1 MTYDNQIIL
10 QIIEGSPIATF
21 AIDKSHIVI
30 YWNKAC
36 ENLTGINAR
45 NIIGT
50 KRQWLAFYKKE
61 RPVIADL
68 VLDKAGEE
76 DVSKYYGDKCHKST
90 LIEGSYICE
99 DFFPNIGKSGKWF
112 LFTTA
117 PIRDNKGKIIG
128 AVETLQD
135 ITKQKQADEALEI
148 ERRFSNTI
156 IQAAPVYFVAI
167 GGDGKTITMNKTML
181 DEMGYTLDEIRGKDY
196 LTTFVPKR
204 DHKMLSDIFK
214 QLVKSNKSTLNENY
228 VITKNGREI
237 LLEWHGRPVFK
248 EEGKFDFFFGLGLDI
263 TERERTY
270 EQIRH
275 LNRLLRT
282 VSSINQLLVHERDKK
297 RLLKNICQNIITSKK
312 YTSAWIIL
320 FDREGKYKMFAQAG
334 IDKYS
339 LSLKAMFKENRFNRC
354 IKRALS
360 KSGVIIIRNV
370 YKECIGCPLFKKDI
384 KESSMSIR
392 LDYKGITY
400 GVISIDMVKYSVIDR
415 EEQDLIK
422 ELAEDIAFVLH
433 NMELEREKEEIERTL
448 KESEERFSTFM
459 YFLPASVFIKDK
471 KSHNLYFNRYTE
483 GLFGAD
489 EGWIGKSTL
498 EVIKPKEVAKQMIE
512 DDKKALSEGYF
523 MSERAIFD
531 KNNIKHIYQTH
542 KFPIVQKDGSKL
554 LGGFALDI
562 TERKMAEERI
572 NKHIRDIELLSE
584 TAMKFIDFP
593 LEEDLCKFIGEQLR
607 AIIGEKSIIAINLI
621 DRDNN
626 VLITRAIIG
635 IERLLARIIKISG
648 KDPVGLV
655 YNAKD
660 EYLDNLCDGKLHC
673 NEKGL
678 YEILL
683 KTVPKSVCVSIEKLI
698 NIGNIY
704 TIGLTKGEQLFGTVV
719 IILQKGEQDL
729 ENMYVVEAFIKQAS
743 MAIQKGYVENK
754 LRESK
759 DIYRTLVENNYDAVC
774 ICMNYTMLFANKKT
788 FEITGYKQEELLNI
802 NTLDL
807 IHPED
812 RERVKKIIVGRI
824 KKKGESTIF
833 DARIVR
839 KDNNERWCEIALE
852 SIPYKGKHAIMV
864 ILRDITNYKKMQE
877 EIIRNEKLDSLGILA
892 GGIAHDFN
900 NFLTIIMGSCSLLM
914 VKMKGNTEIT
924 DMISDVEKATERAKR
939 LTQQLLTFARG
950 GAPVKEVAS
959 IVGIVRDSAEFVL
972 RGSKSKCEFLISD
985 NLYSVNVDAG
995 QISQVI
1001 QNVVLNAN
1009 QAMPEG
1015 GTIMIS
1021 IKNKN
1026 IKERGKITFK
1036 TVKYI
1041 KISIKDQGVGIPG
1054 KHLTKIFDPFFTTK
1068 QAGSGLGLATSYSI
1082 IKNHSGHIEVQSDL
1096 GKGATFCIYLP
1107 AQKKQEEKGKEK
1119 KYIFFKEGGKVL
1131 IMDDEKGVREL
1142 SRKILNNMGF
1152 DVDLAINGEE
1162 AINKYMKAMDSENFY
1177 DIVIMDLTIPGGM
1190 GGEKAVKELLKLDP
1204 DAKVVV
1210 SSGYSTDPII
1220 SNYKDYGFK
1229 GCLSK
1234 PYNIDELSEV
1244 LEKLFS

>member
-1 MTYDNQIIL
+1 MIDDNQIIS
-10 QIIEGSPIATF
+10 QIIEGSPIAAF

-36 ENLTGINAR
+36 ENLTGIPAR

-50 KRQWLAFYKKE
+50 KKQWLAFYKEE
-61 RPVIADL
+61 RPVLADL
-68 VLDKAGEE
+68 VLDKLGEE
-76 DVSKYYGDKCHKST
+76 DVSKYYGDKCDKST

-99 DFFPNIGKSGKWF
+99 EFFSNIGENGKWF
-112 LFTTA
+112 LITTA

-135 ITKQKQADEALEI
+135 ITKQKQADEVLEI

-196 LTTFVPKR
+196 LNTFVPKR
-204 DHKMLSDIFK
+204 EHKMLSDIFK
-214 QLVKSNKSTLNENY
+214 QLVKFNKSTFNENY

-237 LLEWHGRPVFK
+237 LLEWHVRPVFK
-248 EEGKFDFFFGLGLDI
+248 EEDKFDFFFGIGLDI
-263 TERERTY
+263 TERKRTY
-270 EQIRH
+270 EQVKH
-275 LNRLLRT
+275 LNRMLRT
-282 VSSINQLLVHERDKK
+282 VSSINQLLLHEKDKK
-297 RLLKNICQNIITSKK
+297 RLLKSICKNIITSKK
-312 YTSAWIIL
+312 YTSAWIVL
-320 FDREGKYKMFAQAG
+320 FDREGKYKVFAQAG

-339 LSLKAMFKENRFNRC
+339 LSLNAMFKENKFSKC
-354 IKRALS
+354 VKRALS
-360 KSGVIIIRNV
+360 KSGVIVIRNL
-370 YKECIGCPLFKKDI
+370 YKECMGYPLFRKDI

-392 LDYKGITY
+392 LVYEGIIY
-400 GVISIDMVKYSVIDR
+400 GVISIGMAEYSVIDR
-415 EEQDLIK
+415 EEQDLIE
-422 ELAEDIAFVLH
+422 ELAEDIALILY
-433 NMELEREKEEIERTL
+433 NMELESKKEEIERTL

-459 YFLPASVFIKDK
+459 DFLPVSVFIKDK
-471 KSHNLYFNRYTE
+471 KSSNLYFNRYTE
-483 GLFGAD
+483 ELYGAN
-489 EGWIGKSTL
+489 EEWIGKSTL

-512 DDKKALSEGYF
+512 DDKKALSEGYL

-531 KNNIKHIYQTH
+531 KNNIRHIYQTH

-554 LGGFALDI
+554 LGGFAMDI
-562 TERKMAEERI
+562 TERKIAEERI
-572 NKHIRDIELLSE
+572 NKHIRNIEFLSE

-593 LEEDLCKFIGEQLR
+593 LEKDLYEFIGKQLQT
-607 AIIGEKSIIAINLI
+607 IIGEKTIIAINLI
-621 DRDNN
+621 DIDNN
-626 VLITRAIIG
+626 VLVTRAIIG
-635 IERLLARIIKISG
+635 IEKLLARIIKILG
-648 KDPVGLV
+648 KDPVGVV

-660 EYLDNLCDGKLHC
+660 KYIHNLYDGKLHRSE
-673 NEKGL
+673 NGL
-678 YEILL
+678 YKILL
-683 KTVPKSVCVSIEKLI
+683 DTVPKSVCASIEKLI

-704 TIGLTKGEQLFGTVV
+704 TIGLTKEKQLFGMVV

-729 ENMYVVEAFIKQAS
+729 ENMHVVEAFIKQAS
-743 MAIQKGYVENK
+743 MAIQKRYVENK

-774 ICMNYTMLFANKKT
+774 ICKNYKMLFANKKT
-788 FEITGYKQEELLNI
+788 SEITGYEQKELLSI

-807 IHPED
+807 IHPKD
-812 RERVKKIIVGRI
+812 RERVKKVIVGST

-833 DARIVR
+833 DVRIVR

-852 SIPYKGKHAIMV
+852 SILYKRKHAIMI

-914 VKMKGNTEIT
+914 VEMKGNSEIT
-924 DMISDVEKATERAKR
+924 DMISEVEKATDRAKR

-985 NLYSVNVDAG
+985 NLYSVNVDTG

-1001 QNVVLNAN
+1001 QNIVLNAN

-1015 GTIMIS
+1015 GTIIIS
-1021 IKNKN
+1021 IENKN
-1026 IKERGKITFK
+1026 IKERGKIILK
-1036 TVKYI
+1036 TMKYI

-1082 IKNHSGHIEVQSDL
+1082 VKNHSGYIEVQSDL
-1096 GKGATFCIYLP
+1096 GKGATFCVYLP
-1107 AQKKQEEKGKEK
+1107 AQKKQGEKGKEK
-1119 KYIFFKEGGKVL
+1119 KNIFFKEGGKAL
-1131 IMDDEKGVREL
+1131 IMDDEKGIREF
-1142 SRKILNNMGF
+1142 SKKILNNMGF

-1162 AINKYMKAMDSENFY
+1162 AINKYRKAMDSENFY

-1190 GGEKAVKELLKLDP
+1190 GGDKAVKELLKLDP

-1210 SSGYSTDPII
+1210 SSGYSTDPIM
-1220 SNYKDYGFK
+1220 SNYKAYGFK

-1234 PYNIDELSEV
+1234 PYNIDELLEV
-1244 LEKLFS
+1244 LEKLLS

>member
-1 MTYDNQIIL
+1 MNNNNQIFL
-10 QIIEGSPIATF
+10 KIIEGSPIASF
-21 AIDKSHIVI
+21 AIDKSHSII

-36 ENLTGINAR
+36 ENLTGIPAKNV
-45 NIIGT
+45 IGT
-50 KRQWLAFYKKE
+50 KKQWLAFYKEE
-61 RPVIADL
+61 RPVLADL
-68 VLDKAGEE
+68 VLDEMGEE
-76 DVSKYYGDKCHKST
+76 DINKYYGDKCHKST
-90 LIEGSYICE
+90 LIEGTYIRE
-99 DFFPNIGKSGKWF
+99 DFFPNICESGKWF
-112 LFTTA
+112 LFTSA
-117 PIRDNKGKIIG
+117 PIRDNRGEIIG

-148 ERRFSNTI
+148 EKRFTNTI
-156 IQAAPVYFVAI
+156 IQSVPVYFVAI
-167 GGDGKTITMNKTML
+167 GADGKTITMNKAML
-181 DEMGYTLDEIRGKDY
+181 DAIGYTLDEVRGKDY

-204 DHKMLSDIFK
+204 DRKMLSDIFK
-214 QLVKSNKSTLNENY
+214 QLVGFNKPALNENY
-228 VITKNGREI
+228 VIAKNGCEI
-237 LLEWHGRPVFK
+237 LLEWHGQPVFK
-248 EEGKFDFFFGLGLDI
+248 EEGKFAFFFGLGLDI
-263 TERERTY
+263 TKRKRVDER
-270 EQIRH
+270 IKH
-275 LNRLLRT
+275 VNRLLRT
-282 VSSINQLLVHERDKK
+282 VSSINQLLIHEKDKN
-297 RLLKNICQNIITSKK
+297 RLLKNICQNIIISKR
-312 YTSAWIIL
+312 YTSVWIVL
-320 FDREGKYKMFAQAG
+320 FDRGGKYKMFAQAG

-339 LSLKAMFKENRFNRC
+339 LSLNAMFKENKFNKC
-354 IKRALS
+354 VKRTLS
-360 KSGVIIIRNV
+360 KSGVTIVKNT
-370 YKECIGCPLFKKDI
+370 YKECMGCPLFRKDV
-384 KESSMSIR
+384 KNNSMNIR
-392 LDYKGITY
+392 LDYEGITY
-400 GVISIDMVKYSVIDR
+400 GVISIGMVEYSVIDK
-415 EEQDLIK
+415 EEQDLIEK
-422 ELAEDIAFVLH
+422 LAEDIAFILH
-433 NMELEREKEEIERTL
+433 DMELESEKEEIERTL

-459 YFLPASVFIKDK
+459 DFLPASVYIKDK
-471 KSHNLYFNRYTE
+471 NSRNLYFNRYTKE
-483 GLFGAD
+483 LFDAN

-523 MSERAIFD
+523 ISERTIFD
-531 KNNIKHIYQTH
+531 KNNTEHIYQTH

-572 NKHIRDIELLSE
+572 NKHIRDIKLLSE

-593 LEEDLCKFIGEQLR
+593 LEKDLCRFIGEQLQ

-621 DRDNN
+621 DKDNN
-626 VLITRAIIG
+626 VLVTRAIIG
-635 IERLLARIIKISG
+635 IEKLLAGIIKIAG
-648 KDPVGLV
+648 KDPIDLV

-660 EYLDNLCDGKLHC
+660 EYLDNLCDGKLHR

-683 KTVPKSVCVSIEKLI
+683 RTVPKSVCVSIEKLI
-698 NIGNIY
+698 NIGKIY
-704 TIGLTKGEQLFGTVV
+704 TIGLTKWEHLFGTVV
-719 IILQKGEQDL
+719 IILQKDKQDL
-729 ENMYVVEAFIKQAS
+729 ENKGIIEAFIKQAS
-743 MAIQKGYVENK
+743 MAIQKRYIEDK
-754 LRESK
+754 LSESK
-759 DIYRTLVENNYDAVC
+759 DLYRTLVENNYDAVC
-774 ICMNYTMLFANKKT
+774 ICKDDTMLFANKKT
-788 FEITGYKQEELLNI
+788 SEITGYEQKELLNI

-812 RERVKKIIVGRI
+812 KSRIRKIIVGRI
-824 KKKGESTIF
+824 KKRGDATIF

-839 KDNNERWCEIALE
+839 KDKNERWCEIALE
-852 SIPYKGKHAIMV
+852 YIPYKGEHAIMA

-877 EIIRNEKLDSLGILA
+877 EIIRSEKLESLGILA

-900 NFLTIIMGSCSLLM
+900 NFLTIIMGSCSLIM
-914 VKMKGNTEIT
+914 MKMKGNSEIT
-924 DMISDVEKATERAKR
+924 DMISDVAKATNRAKR

-950 GAPVKEVAS
+950 GAPVKEITS
-959 IVGIVRDSAEFVL
+959 IVSIVKDSSEFVL

-985 NLYSVNVDAG
+985 NLYSVNVDVG

-1021 IKNKN
+1021 IENKN
-1026 IKERGKITFK
+1026 IKEGGKITLK
-1036 TVKYI
+1036 TMKYI

-1054 KHLTKIFDPFFTTK
+1054 KHLIKIFDPFFTTK
-1068 QAGSGLGLATSYSI
+1068 QAGSGLGLAISYSI
-1082 IKNHSGHIEVQSDL
+1082 VKNHCGYIEVQSDL

-1107 AQKKQEEKGKEK
+1107 AQKKQGEKEKEK

-1142 SRKILNNMGF
+1142 IRKILNNMGF
-1152 DVDLAINGEE
+1152 DVDLAKDGEE
-1162 AINKYMKAMDSENFY
+1162 AINKYRKAIDSEKSY

-1190 GGEKAVKELLKLDP
+1190 GGEEAVKELLKLDP

-1210 SSGYSTDPII
+1210 SSGYSTDPIM

-1244 LEKLFS
+1244 LEKIFS